1 MRQSLASLKEASLGD
16 VEVKRVID
24 PIEYF
29 QLQLKEEVDAWRSV
43 FPDEQMV
50 KVIFPLALHQFMVE
64 SDRIT

>member
-16 VEVKRVID
+16 VEVKRLID

-43 FPDEQMV
+43 FPDE
-50 KVIFPLALHQFMVE
+50 
-64 SDRIT
+64 